1 MEAKVDAIQDKLRSI
16 FETKSGY
23 RDEATQ
29 AKLLEKHFRY
39 FDTDGSGVIDYHEF
53 TSAML
58 RLNFVGVQAELE
70 GLFDRYDEDLNG
82 TLSYVEFASVI
93 FGTNGVSKPSS
104 HVKSVVER
112 VKALILENG
121 GKNGIRTLTVIL
133 RRMDQNGDRTLDKE
147 EFYNGLL
154 ELGVQANEIET
165 TELDKVFCH
174 FDRDGNG
181 RITIHEL
188 LRGLR
193 GGMGKRRI
201 LLVRQAFHLLDESK
215 DGTVTVDEIAS
226 RFDTSHHPDILSG
239 RLKPVD
245 VLRQFL
251 AVFESQSD
259 TNGVVTWHEF
269 LNYYRDL
276 GAGIEN
282 DDEFELIVRNAW
294 HMSGG
299 EGWCEN
305 STCRR
310 VLVTHSDGSQRV
322 CEIQN
327 DLGIGPKD
335 KTKMVRQLLLQGV
348 RDIVDVKLAM

>member
-1 MEAKVDAIQDKLRSI
+1 MGHCPTQSSRTLCLAQMGHPSHTNRSRPSLSGYTIICRNAREAKNVSC
-16 FETKSGY
+16 
-23 RDEATQ
+23 
-29 AKLLEKHFRY
+29 
-39 FDTDGSGVIDYHEF
+39 
-53 TSAML
+53 
-58 RLNFVGVQAELE
+58 VQ
-70 GLFDRYDEDLNG
+70 
-82 TLSYVEFASVI
+82 
-93 FGTNGVSKPSS
+93 
-104 HVKSVVER
+104 
-112 VKALILENG
+112 VKALILESG

-154 ELGVQANEIET
+154 ELGVQSNEIDE
-165 TELDKVFCH
+165 TELEKVFRH

-181 RITIHEL
+181 RITIDEL

-193 GGMGKRRI
+193 GGMSKRRI
-201 LLVRQAFHLLDESK
+201 LLVRQAFDLLDVSK

-226 RFDTSHHPDILSG
+226 RFDTAHHPDILSG

-251 AVFESQSD
+251 AVFEGQQIGPSGESPAD
-259 TNGVVTWHEF
+259 GIVTWHEF

-276 GAGIEN
+276 GAGIPN

-310 VLVTHSDGSQRV
+310 VLVTHSDGSQHV

-327 DLGIGPKD
+327 DIGIGPND
-335 KTKMVRQLLLQGV
+335 KTKMMRQLLLQGV
-348 RDIVDVKLAM
+348 RDVVDVKLTA